1 MTEDKNN
8 MPPPSVDAD
17 AALSVSEQAF
27 LAALRAPISLD
38 SNAFDASV
46 MAAVRREPAPARP
59 ASRRR
64 SGRVFGII
72 AAGAALAAAV
82 TLFVVNGGSRLTP
95 EVPATSVVVTTVTP
109 APAVR
114 TVRFTLVASGA
125 SRVAVAGSFNGWNTV
140 STPLRRVDRDT
151 WEADIP
157 LGAGRYVYQFV
168 VDGTRWVPDP
178 RAPRDAGDD
187 FGVTNSV
194 VTVPTFG
201 SA

>member
-8 MPPPSVDAD
+8 MPPPSVHDA

-38 SNAFDASV
+38 SNAFDTSV
-46 MAAVRREPAPARP
+46 MAAVRREPAP

-82 TLFVVNGGSRLTP
+82 ALVVVNGGARLTP

-114 TVRFTLVASGA
+114 TVRFILVASGA

-157 LGAGRYVYQFV
+157 LGAGRCLLY
-168 VDGTRWVPDP
+168 TSPS
-178 RAPRDAGDD
+178 PRDRQK
-187 FGVTNSV
+187 SRM
-194 VTVPTFG
+194 PS